1 MEQFVPLLVV
11 VAFLVTWTWFLRQR
25 SGGRRWKP
33 LWLAFSATALAAL
46 FLGAGTIGY
55 ILGRRTRFIA
65 GTSWSDTVL
74 WWEVGVGI
82 ALIPLAAYLWRRGLR
97 TI

>member
-1 MEQFVPLLVV
+1 MEQFVPLLIV

-25 SGGRRWKP
+25 SRGGLWNP
-33 LWLAFSATALAAL
+33 LWLAFSAAALAAL

-55 ILGRRTRFIA
+55 ILGRRTRFA

>member
-1 MEQFVPLLVV
+1 MEPFVPLLIVA
-11 VAFLVTWTWFLRQR
+11 AFLVTWTWFLRQR
-25 SGGRRWKP
+25 AGGRRWKP

-82 ALIPLAAYLWRRGLR
+82 ALIPVAAYLWRRGLR